1 MKKIY
6 LFTALLFGL
15 ASNAFTQG
23 NVGIGTNMPD
33 NSAILDIT
41 STAKGV
47 LFPRMTTGQR
57 NLISSPAT
65 GLVIYNSTTNCV
77 EFYNSSAW
85 QPISCKCV
93 TTPMITTIMG
103 PATIGANQEVIFST
117 QYDPTYNYTWSIS
130 GSGSFTST
138 SSGLGVNS
146 VKVQASGT
154 VGVSS
159 TFKVSVT
166 ASNDCGSYT
175 GPLVSLTVTNGGKQ
189 IFNYTGNDQTFYTSG
204 ISSIKLKV
212 WGAGGSGG
220 DNSEGGGGGFATGT
234 VNVNPGQYV
243 YVVVGQGGSY
253 KPGTTGTYGGGGSTS
268 SGGTSG
274 LNGSGGGLSGAFSA
288 NPISQ
293 ANALII
299 GGGGGGGGRSSNGKG
314 GVGGGTSGVNGSNDG
329 SSTGGQGGT
338 QLAGGSGGAAAGGG
352 GCGSP
357 TNGTSGS
364 ALQGGDGGKRPV
376 CADPYNAAGG
386 GGGGGY
392 YGGGGGATFGSGW
405 CTGGGGGSSYT
416 GSATGA
422 STSLGGAGGNRN
434 PGNTSDV
441 DYANSAGLG
450 GAAAGGAYGSS
461 AGNPGRVVILW

>member
-15 ASNAFTQG
+15 ASNALTQG
-23 NVGIGTNMPD
+23 NVGIGTNTPD

-85 QPISCKCV
+85 QPISCCV

-299 GGGGGGGGRSSNGKG
+299 GGGGGGGGRNTSNGKG

-338 QLAGGSGGAAAGGG
+338 QLAGGSGGTAAGGG

-450 GAAAGGAYGSS
+450 GAAAGGAAGSS